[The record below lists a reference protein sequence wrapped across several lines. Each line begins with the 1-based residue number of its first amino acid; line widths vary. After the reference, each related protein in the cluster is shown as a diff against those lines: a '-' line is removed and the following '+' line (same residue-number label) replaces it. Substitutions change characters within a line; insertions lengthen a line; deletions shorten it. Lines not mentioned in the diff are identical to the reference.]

1 MTLLVTP
8 YDLSTFLG
16 RDDLDFDRSVI
27 MLDLAMDLCSGVV
40 SPLPDTA
47 KGVVL
52 SVAAR
57 AITNVSSAHQM
68 GIGSAQ
74 LSFGA
79 PNSTAGVGGLYLSRS
94 DIVNLR
100 RLGNGGGAFSVD
112 PTPVDAGQGI
122 PVWDQNVTWLTGVP
136 ILEDPR

>member
-1 MTLLVTP
+1 MTLSVTP
-8 YDLSTFLG
+8 YDLATFLG
-16 RDDLDFDRSVI
+16 RDDLDFDRAAV
-27 MLDLAMDLCSGVV
+27 MLQLAEDLCTGVV

-47 KGVVL
+47 KGVIL
-52 SVAAR
+52 SVAGR
-57 AITNVSSAHQM
+57 AFTNVSSAHQM
-68 GIGSAQ
+68 GLGSAQ
-74 LSFGA
+74 ISFGA
-79 PNSTAGVGGLYLSRS
+79 PNSSLGVGGLYLSRS

-100 RLGNGGGAFSVD
+100 RLGNSGGAFSID